1 MPKIHV
7 EWKGNMIFEGKDS
20 DGHSLVMDASAIYGG
35 SNQGVR
41 PMEML
46 LISLAGC
53 TGIEVGH
60 AMNKMRLEYT
70 SFNISADA
78 VRREE
83 IPQIFTEIN
92 VEYVVEGEGIS
103 LDRFVRAFELGA
115 VKYCSVA
122 NMLKACSKIN
132 YSFILNG
139 QRHTY
144 PLSEEATGES
154 AKG

>member
-1 MPKIHV
+1 MSKIHV

-20 DGHSLVMDASAIYGG
+20 DGHSIVMDASAIYGG
-35 SNQGVR
+35 SNQGMR

-46 LISLAGC
+46 LVSLAGC

-70 SFNISADA
+70 AFSITADA

-83 IPQIFTEIN
+83 VPQIFTEIN
-92 VEYVVEGEGIS
+92 VEYTVEGQNIS

-139 QRHTY
+139 QRHSY
-144 PLSEEATGES
+144 PLPEAQAVEKAEG
-154 AKG
+154 

>member
-1 MPKIHV
+1 MPKITV
-7 EWKGNMIFEGKDS
+7 EWKGNMVFEGRDS
-20 DGHSLVMDASAIYGG
+20 DGHSLVMDASAVYGG
-35 SNQGVR
+35 GNQGVR

-70 SFNISADA
+70 RFTISADA

-92 VEYVVEGEGIS
+92 VEYTVEGSGVS

-122 NMLKACSKIN
+122 NMLKASSKIN
-132 YSFILNG
+132 YSFVLNG
-139 QRHTY
+139 RRHTY
-144 PLSEEATGES
+144 PPQDGEA
-154 AKG
+154 APQ

>member
-7 EWKGNMIFEGKDS
+7 EWKGNMTFEGKDS
-20 DGHSLVMDASAIYGG
+20 DGHSLIMDASAIYGG

-46 LISLAGC
+46 LISMAGC

-70 SFNISADA
+70 SFNITADA
-78 VRREE
+78 VRRDE

-92 VEYVVEGEGIS
+92 VEYTVEGQGIT

-122 NMLKACSKIN
+122 SMLKASSKIN

-139 QRHTY
+139 QRHAY
-144 PLSEEATGES
+144 PLPGGLAGDEAES
-154 AKG
+154 

>member
-1 MPKIHV
+1 MAKIHV
-7 EWKGNMIFEGKDS
+7 EWKGNMIFEGRDS
-20 DGHSLVMDASAIYGG
+20 DGHSVVMDASAIYGG
-35 SNQGVR
+35 DNQGVR

-60 AMNKMRLEYT
+60 AMNKMRLEYNAFSIT
-70 SFNISADA
+70 ADA

-83 IPQIFTEIN
+83 VPQIFTEIN
-92 VEYVVEGEGIS
+92 VEYTVEGQGIS
-103 LDRFVRAFELGA
+103 LDRFLRAFELGA

-144 PLSEEATGES
+144 PLPEGQAGDKAES
-154 AKG
+154 

>member
-1 MPKIHV
+1 MAKIHV
-7 EWKGNMIFEGKDS
+7 EWKGKMVFEGRDS
-20 DGHSLVMDASAIYGG
+20 DGHSVVMDASAIYGG
-35 SNQGVR
+35 DNQGVR

-60 AMNKMRLEYT
+60 AMNKMRLEYSAFSIT
-70 SFNISADA
+70 ADA

-83 IPQIFTEIN
+83 VPQIFTEIN
-92 VEYVVEGEGIS
+92 VEYTVEGQGIS
-103 LDRFVRAFELGA
+103 LDRFLRAFELGA

-144 PLSEEATGES
+144 PLPQGQAGDKAES
-154 AKG
+154 

>member
-1 MPKIHV
+1 MAKINV
-7 EWKGNMIFEGKDS
+7 EWKGNMVFEGKDS
-20 DGHSLVMDASAIYGG
+20 DGHSLAMDASAIYGG

-70 SFNISADA
+70 SFTITADA

-92 VEYVVEGEGIS
+92 VEYTVEGTGIS
-103 LDRFVRAFELGA
+103 LERFVRAFELGA

-122 NMLKACSKIN
+122 NMLKASSKIN
-132 YSFILNG
+132 YSFVLNG
-139 QRHTY
+139 QRYNY
-144 PLSEEATGES
+144 PLQDGEA
-154 AKG
+154 APQ

>member
-7 EWKGNMIFEGKDS
+7 EWKGNMTFEGKDS

-60 AMNKMRLEYT
+60 ALNKMRLEYT
-70 SFNISADA
+70 SFNITADA

-92 VEYVVEGEGIS
+92 VEYVVEGESIS

-132 YSFILNG
+132 YSFVLNG

-144 PLSEEATGES
+144 PLPGETTGES